1 MKKHEKQVYRKY
13 KITEIEVRYLSKPEG
28 TIDMGTK
35 WAIKR
40 DKVVKNVNER
50 GHTICN
56 QISILHVL
64 PMKILKW
71 F

>member
-56 QISILHVL
+56 QIFILHVL